1 MALSR
6 QTRTDVTVPILL
18 KASNR
23 CSSATSSCRSPT
35 YSAGTA
41 AAVGCASSFAAAA
54 AAGAGADSSWL
65 SAAAAEACADA
76 GASISD
82 AGIIR
87 APSTDLEPARGA
99 LRQDGEASETGE
111 SLTGFRRRDGFCEDE
126 GQETPQVGRRLLLI
140 CGERVGYGKPSA
152 PGWPPA
158 RLGVPNTL
166 FSFPARWAHI
176 VGVRSGP
183 LFGSATP
190 HQPGSR
196 RYPSSDEGYYGSA
209 LSTAHAQPGAEA
221 SASPYLTPP
230 PSWCRRLLFSAPSSP
245 FPLRVQPGATH
256 SAADPRRRSDPA
268 MASTAA
274 RRLRELQAQTGNKT
288 CVDCAQRNPQWA
300 SVSYGVFMC
309 LECSGKHR
317 GLGVHISF
325 VRSVTMDSWT
335 EAQLRKMEAGGNDR
349 LNDFL
354 TARGVPKETPH
365 VAKYNSNAAAAYRD
379 RIAALAEGKPWTD
392 PPVVKET
399 PGSGAPAPARKPPV
413 HTSGGGGGGW
423 DDWDDD
429 FRPDMRR
436 NQSVGSFA
444 AAGAQSG
451 RQPPRS
457 KSTQDMYTRQQ
468 LEASAA
474 NKEDFFARRMA
485 ENESKPEGIPPSQ
498 GGKYVGFGSSPA
510 PSANRNGGAAQGDV
524 LQVVSQVKRSSLCY
538 RSL

>member
-1 MALSR
+1 
-6 QTRTDVTVPILL
+6 
-18 KASNR
+18 
-23 CSSATSSCRSPT
+23 
-35 YSAGTA
+35 
-41 AAVGCASSFAAAA
+41 
-54 AAGAGADSSWL
+54 
-65 SAAAAEACADA
+65 
-76 GASISD
+76 
-82 AGIIR
+82 
-87 APSTDLEPARGA
+87 
-99 LRQDGEASETGE
+99 
-111 SLTGFRRRDGFCEDE
+111 
-126 GQETPQVGRRLLLI
+126 
-140 CGERVGYGKPSA
+140 
-152 PGWPPA
+152 
-158 RLGVPNTL
+158 
-166 FSFPARWAHI
+166 
-176 VGVRSGP
+176 
-183 LFGSATP
+183 
-190 HQPGSR
+190 
-196 RYPSSDEGYYGSA
+196 
-209 LSTAHAQPGAEA
+209 
-221 SASPYLTPP
+221 
-230 PSWCRRLLFSAPSSP
+230 
-245 FPLRVQPGATH
+245 
-256 SAADPRRRSDPA
+256 

-274 RRLRELQAQTGNKT
+274 RRLRELQAQAGNKT

-335 EAQLRKMEAGGNDR
+335 EVQLRKMEAGGNDR
-349 LNDFL
+349 LNAFL

-379 RIAALAEGKPWTD
+379 RIAALADGRPWTD

-399 PGSGAPAPARKPPV
+399 PGSGAPAPARKPPMPASSV
-413 HTSGGGGGGW
+413 GGGGGGGW

-485 ENESKPEGIPPSQ
+485 ENESKPEGLPPSQ

-524 LQVVSQVKRSSLCY
+524 MQVVSQVKRSSFCY
-538 RSL
+538 CCRAFHLAERAMNRPTQNSSI

>member
-1 MALSR
+1 
-6 QTRTDVTVPILL
+6 V
-18 KASNR
+18 
-23 CSSATSSCRSPT
+23 AT
-35 YSAGTA
+35 GD
-41 AAVGCASSFAAAA
+41 F
-54 AAGAGADSSWL
+54 
-65 SAAAAEACADA
+65 
-76 GASISD
+76 
-82 AGIIR
+82 
-87 APSTDLEPARGA
+87 
-99 LRQDGEASETGE
+99 
-111 SLTGFRRRDGFCEDE
+111 
-126 GQETPQVGRRLLLI
+126 
-140 CGERVGYGKPSA
+140 
-152 PGWPPA
+152 
-158 RLGVPNTL
+158 
-166 FSFPARWAHI
+166 
-176 VGVRSGP
+176 
-183 LFGSATP
+183 
-190 HQPGSR
+190 
-196 RYPSSDEGYYGSA
+196 
-209 LSTAHAQPGAEA
+209 
-221 SASPYLTPP
+221 SAS
-230 PSWCRRLLFSAPSSP
+230 SSP
-245 FPLRVQPGATH
+245 FSPPRPARRDAATH
-256 SAADPRRRSDPA
+256 LAADPRRRSNPA

-349 LNDFL
+349 LNAFL
-354 TARGVPKETPH
+354 TARGVPKETSH

-399 PGSGAPAPARKPPV
+399 PGSGAPAPARKPPL
-413 HTSGGGGGGW
+413 HASGGGGGW

-429 FRPDMRR
+429 FRSDMRR

-457 KSTQDMYTRQQ
+457 KSTQDIYTRQQ

-474 NKEDFFARRMA
+474 NKDDFFARRMA
-485 ENESKPEGIPPSQ
+485 ENESKPEAIPPSQ

-524 LQVVSQVKRSSLCY
+524 LQVVSQVKKKDHLCAIAACNEQIHFTRYSSQ
-538 RSL
+538 R

>member
-1 MALSR
+1 
-6 QTRTDVTVPILL
+6 
-18 KASNR
+18 
-23 CSSATSSCRSPT
+23 
-35 YSAGTA
+35 
-41 AAVGCASSFAAAA
+41 
-54 AAGAGADSSWL
+54 
-65 SAAAAEACADA
+65 
-76 GASISD
+76 
-82 AGIIR
+82 
-87 APSTDLEPARGA
+87 
-99 LRQDGEASETGE
+99 
-111 SLTGFRRRDGFCEDE
+111 
-126 GQETPQVGRRLLLI
+126 VGRGLLLTS
-140 CGERVGYGKPSA
+140 GERVVYGRPSV

-158 RLGVPNTL
+158 HLGGPTGLTL
-166 FSFPARWAHI
+166 FSFLRAGSILSVSEVGPCSVRPRPTSQPARDPSLP
-176 VGVRSGP
+176 SGN
-183 LFGSATP
+183 
-190 HQPGSR
+190 
-196 RYPSSDEGYYGSA
+196 EGYYGSA
-209 LSTAHAQPGAEA
+209 LTTAHAQPGVETT
-221 SASPYLTPP
+221 ASPYLTPHRP
-230 PSWCRRLLFSAPSSP
+230 TPVSASPSCASSSP

-349 LNDFL
+349 LNAFL

-413 HTSGGGGGGW
+413 HTSAASGGGGW

-485 ENESKPEGIPPSQ
+485 ENESKPDGIPPSQ
-498 GGKYVGFGSSPA
+498 GGKYVGFGSSPP

-524 LQVVSQVKRSSLCY
+524 MQVVSQVKRYLCAIATYNGQIHLTRYSS
-538 RSL
+538 

>member
-1 MALSR
+1 
-6 QTRTDVTVPILL
+6 
-18 KASNR
+18 
-23 CSSATSSCRSPT
+23 
-35 YSAGTA
+35 
-41 AAVGCASSFAAAA
+41 
-54 AAGAGADSSWL
+54 
-65 SAAAAEACADA
+65 
-76 GASISD
+76 
-82 AGIIR
+82 
-87 APSTDLEPARGA
+87 
-99 LRQDGEASETGE
+99 
-111 SLTGFRRRDGFCEDE
+111 
-126 GQETPQVGRRLLLI
+126 
-140 CGERVGYGKPSA
+140 
-152 PGWPPA
+152 
-158 RLGVPNTL
+158 
-166 FSFPARWAHI
+166 
-176 VGVRSGP
+176 
-183 LFGSATP
+183 
-190 HQPGSR
+190 
-196 RYPSSDEGYYGSA
+196 
-209 LSTAHAQPGAEA
+209 
-221 SASPYLTPP
+221 
-230 PSWCRRLLFSAPSSP
+230 
-245 FPLRVQPGATH
+245 
-256 SAADPRRRSDPA
+256 

-349 LNDFL
+349 LNAFL
-354 TARGVPKETPH
+354 TARGVPKETSH

-399 PGSGAPAPARKPPV
+399 PGSGAPAPARKPPL
-413 HTSGGGGGGW
+413 HASGGGGGW

-429 FRPDMRR
+429 FRSDMRR

-451 RQPPRS
+451 RQPP
-457 KSTQDMYTRQQ
+457 
-468 LEASAA
+468 
-474 NKEDFFARRMA
+474 RRMA

-524 LQVVSQVKRSSLCY
+524 LQVVSQENRTITMEYMFDYNGIWTPFISCSLCCPVCCQCCPS
-538 RSL
+538 RHKRNPIKDEGWGL